1 MSQSH
6 SRTHSYPPPNEDGD
20 DERDDLVVYSPQQ
33 QGGSAGPSASSSSAS
48 PSASTSTS
56 SDRRSGYTNALGG
69 KAAPVVTGVLHTF
82 ATHTLIPIISIFLG
96 ATFILSIIEP
106 SSSVGNL
113 PDYSSLDRN
122 STIGPA
128 LSRSIQEDTSLR
140 SDSCQREFPLLYPQ
154 LNENAQAWRAR
165 GGIKK
170 ADVDAAARTCEGG
183 CAHLIISNGQ
193 IFLRTLVHDWQSR
206 TRAVLE
212 LFETAVQGASWE
224 ERQQMEGLEMVFS
237 NADKDGVKDDR
248 GAGWVLDKRVKDPA
262 GQYLIPDF
270 SFTAW
275 PEAGIASYSE
285 FRRDAALVNEQ
296 FPWHKKH
303 DKLFWRGDPNVGA
316 PPRIDLMKQVTK
328 PGADAWSDVKRTSFW
343 ETGPGISKL
352 VTPKE
357 HCEHK
362 YLLHSEG
369 NSYSGRSK
377 FILGCA
383 STVILH
389 ELEWTQHFHP
399 ALISD
404 PTRPGDQNVI
414 KSPGDLFQGL
424 EGLARDLFD
433 SDRAAS
439 TSSLSH
445 STLSIGQ
452 RVALNANRTLT
463 NRYLSP
469 AATACYLRAA
479 LISYNAVLDRRS
491 WPSAN
496 GPQLKLGGG
505 IRPGTG
511 AGDNKG
517 PNLAHLHLEEMGD
530 VQLATWQL
538 LGGPEWP
545 PK

>member
-1 MSQSH
+1 M
-6 SRTHSYPPPNEDGD
+6 RATE
-20 DERDDLVVYSPQQ
+20 
-33 QGGSAGPSASSSSAS
+33 
-48 PSASTSTS
+48 
-56 SDRRSGYTNALGG
+56 
-69 KAAPVVTGVLHTF
+69 PVVTGVLHRF
-82 ATHTLIPIISIFLG
+82 SSYALIPLITAFLAVVFVLSIFQTSTRIPEYPL
-96 ATFILSIIEP
+96 ADELS
-106 SSSVGNL
+106 
-113 PDYSSLDRN
+113 RN
-122 STIGPA
+122 SSIGPA
-128 LSRSIQEDTSLR
+128 LPPSIQEDTTLPSQ
-140 SDSCQREFPLLYPQ
+140 SCQREFPLLFPQ
-154 LNENAQAWRAR
+154 LSENAQAWRSR
-165 GGIKK
+165 GGIKQ
-170 ADVDAAARTCEGG
+170 ANVEAAARTCEGG

-212 LFETAVQGASWE
+212 LLEIAVQGASWE

-237 NADKDGVKDDR
+237 AADKDGVKDDH
-248 GAGWVLDKRVKDPA
+248 GAGWVLDKKVKDPA

-270 SFTAW
+270 SFAAW

-285 FRRDAALVNEQ
+285 FRRDARLVNEQ
-296 FPWHKKH
+296 TPWSKKQ

-316 PPRIDLMKQVTK
+316 PPRVDLMKQVSR
-328 PGADAWSDVKRTSFW
+328 PGAETWSDVKRTSFW

-383 STVILH
+383 SAVILH

-404 PTRPGDQNVI
+404 PSRPADQNVI

-424 EGLARDLFD
+424 EGLARDLFK
-433 SDRAAS
+433 SDRDALAS
-439 TSSLSH
+439 SSI
-445 STLSIGQ
+445 STGQ
-452 RVALNANRTLT
+452 QVALNANRTLT

-469 AATACYLRAA
+469 AGTACYLRAA
-479 LISYNAVLDRRS
+479 LMSYNSVLDRSS
-491 WPSAN
+491 WKAN
-496 GPQLKLGGG
+496 SWGGSPGPALKLGGG

-511 AGDNKG
+511 AGEFKG
-517 PNLAHLHLEEMGD
+517 SKLKELHLEEMGD
-530 VQLATWQL
+530 IQLSTWQL

-545 PK
+545 PR